1 MLTIASQALY
11 ELQPPPSSL
20 TCLLSLYSFSFCSS
34 HKGSLLFFQNIKH
47 IVCQGT
53 RFPLLGCFSPDIHL
67 VSSCIPFR
75 LPCQRGLPWLPYI
88 ISPSC
93 PTHPFPFTLLY
104 NTFLGNC
111 HHFTLYI
118 YLLVHQLKFLLECKL
133 H

>member
-47 IVCQGT
+47 ILCQGT

-104 NTFLGNC
+104 NTFLWQLSPF
-111 HHFTLYI
+111 HIIH
-118 YLLVHQLKFLLECKL
+118 LLACSPIKILTRM
-133 H
+133 